1 MPTNDETLDDNCYV
15 EFRTL
20 EDFDF
25 ITNDYKYINISKTR
39 IISMYKGDTASFDL
53 QINIGT
59 ILEPS
64 VYKLEDGDILK
75 LYVLYPNSDLDSS
88 IIYKEYTK
96 DSLNEDDSITIKFD
110 SDDTQYLNDGVYYYT
125 IKLYRGNGDVITIQ
139 KRTKFI
145 IMD

>member
-1 MPTNDETLDDNCYV
+1 MSANDENLNENCYV
-15 EFRTL
+15 EFKTL

-25 ITNDYKYINISKTR
+25 MTNDYKYINISKTR

-59 ILEPS
+59 VLEPII
-64 VYKLEDGDILK
+64 YKLEDDDILK

-96 DSLNEDDSITIKFD
+96 DDLNEDDSITIKFD
-110 SDDTQYLNDGVYYYT
+110 SDDTQYLNDGIYYYT
-125 IKLYRGNGDVITIQ
+125 IKLYRSGGDVITIQ

-145 IMD
+145 IMN

>member
-1 MPTNDETLDDNCYV
+1 MSENDESLNENCYA
-15 EFRTL
+15 EFKTL

-25 ITNDYKYINISKTR
+25 MTNDYKYINISKTR
-39 IISMYKGDTASFDL
+39 IISMYKGDTASFNL

-59 ILEPS
+59 ILEPI
-64 VYKLEDGDILK
+64 VYKLEDDDILK

-96 DSLNEDDSITIKFD
+96 DDLNEDDSITIKFD
-110 SDDTQYLNDGVYYYT
+110 SDDTQYLNDGIYYYT
-125 IKLYRGNGDVITIQ
+125 IKLYRSGGDVITIQ

-145 IMD
+145 IIN

>member
-1 MPTNDETLDDNCYV
+1 MSANDESLNENCYV
-15 EFRTL
+15 EFKTL

-25 ITNDYKYINISKTR
+25 MTNDYKYINISKTR

-59 ILEPS
+59 MLEPII
-64 VYKLEDGDILK
+64 YRLEDDDILK

-96 DSLNEDDSITIKFD
+96 DDKCDDDIKEPGHEEVTEDNVNVKETECDNAVSKEDD
-110 SDDTQYLNDGVYYYT
+110 
-125 IKLYRGNGDVITIQ
+125 
-139 KRTKFI
+139 TK
-145 IMD
+145 DNK